1 MEIKDFIGKFAEAVE
16 IEDISTLTAE
26 TVFRDLPEWG
36 SLAYLS
42 VIALMDDEYNT
53 QIEEADFKKLRTV
66 QDIYDACTKN

>member
-1 MEIKDFIGKFAEAVE
+1 MEIKDFIEKFAEAVE

>member
-1 MEIKDFIGKFAEAVE
+1 MEIKDFIEKFAEAVE

-66 QDIYDACTKN
+66 QDIYDTCTKN